1 MQLSFTQ
8 KKNVRKSFGKLT
20 ETLSI
25 PNLIEVQKNSYKQ
38 LTDFDL
44 EAGDLSKGFDRVFK
58 SIFPIEDLND
68 KATLEYVSYSL
79 EKPKFD
85 TEECIQRGL
94 SYTSAL
100 KCTLRLVV
108 YEIDQD
114 NNTKDILSAK
124 EQEVYMGEVPMMT
137 GSGTFITNGVQRV
150 VVNQMHRSPGV
161 FFDHD
166 KGKSHASGKLLFNC
180 RVIPNRGSWLDL
192 EYDVKDFLYFKIDR
206 KKKIFVSTLLMA
218 LGFTKPEIADEFYGK
233 ETYSFDT
240 KTGKWKTKFNPENY
254 KAKNFSEEVIDSKT
268 GDIVI
273 KLGDKINYLT
283 AKKLASDGL
292 KDILVSQETLYGK
305 YLHKDVKVNDNEDE
319 GTFAIGTEIN
329 DTIIQ
334 QILEANISS
343 IVISVTNSINKGPY
357 LLTTLLN
364 DKNNSKD
371 DAITEIYKILRPGE
385 PPTVEIATQIFN
397 NLFFSSDRY
406 DLSDVGRVKM
416 NSRLS
421 LECSDKITILRND
434 DIVAIVH
441 KMLDLRDGKDEVDDI
456 DHLGNRRVR
465 SVGELVE
472 NQARIGVYR
481 MERAIKEKM
490 TTLDIESAMPQ
501 DLINAKPLTVSLKD
515 FFVSSQLSQFMDQTN
530 PLSEITHKRRVSAL
544 GPGGLTRERAG
555 FEVRDVH
562 PTHYG
567 RICPIETPEGP
578 NIGLINSLSTYAKI
592 NKYGFIESPYKKVQ
606 NGVVQ
611 DRVEY
616 LSAMEET
623 KYTIA
628 QANAKIDKN
637 GKILE
642 ELVPCRENL
651 NFVLSNPN
659 NIDYIDVSPKQLVSV
674 AASLIPFLEN
684 DDANRALMGSN
695 MMRQAVP
702 LLKPE
707 SPLVGTG
714 IESDVALD
722 SGVTIVAN
730 RDGTVDKIDGKR
742 IVIKA
747 TEETDFTKS
756 GVDIYNLQKFK
767 RSNQNTCINQK
778 PLVRVGDKVKSGDI
792 IADGPSTKLGELA
805 LGKNVTVAFMP
816 WQGYNFEDSILISE
830 RCVTDD
836 VFTSVHIVEYEVM
849 ARDTK
854 LGEEEITRDIPNVNE
869 EALKNLDES
878 GIVYIGAE
886 VKAGDILVGKVTP
899 KGDSASGPEEKLL
912 RSIFGEKAI
921 DVTDTS
927 LKMSRGSSGTIVDV
941 RVFNRHGIEKDERSI
956 TIERAEIETV
966 QQDKIVEEEIL
977 ERSIK
982 QRANQIFSGAALT
995 KKIKDLE
1002 IGTKLDLETINKIN
1016 INDLFKITVGNIN
1029 DEASVAQL
1037 KDQYNTA
1044 KQDILERFEDKV
1056 LKIRS
1061 GDDLLPS
1068 VMKMVKVFVAIK
1080 RRLRPGDKMSGRHGN
1095 KGVVSKIV
1103 PVEDMPYREDGRP
1116 VDIVLNPLGVPSR
1129 MNVGQILETHLGWA
1143 CKEFGEEVK
1152 RLVNENNKKF
1162 EKTQKI
1168 SSFLTSVYG
1177 KEVFNGGIDKLNK
1190 TEFADLCENLQNGI
1204 AISTPVFD
1212 GAKEKDVSEMLK
1224 LAKLP
1229 TSGQTNLWDGRT
1241 GEMFDRPVTVGIIYM
1256 LKLHHLVEDKIH
1268 ARSTGP
1274 YSLVTQQPLGG
1285 KAQLGGQR
1293 FGEMEVWALEA
1304 YGASYT
1310 LQEILTVKSDDV
1322 AGRVKVYET
1331 IVKGEENF
1339 ESGIPESFNVLVKE
1353 IKSLALNIE
1362 LN

>member
-1 MQLSFTQ
+1 MELSFTE
-8 KKNVRKSFGKLT
+8 KKSIRKNFGKLK
-20 ETLSI
+20 ESLSI
-25 PNLIEVQKNSYKQ
+25 PNLIEVQKNSYKELTEYHPEVIQQ
-38 LTDFDL
+38 LI
-44 EAGDLSKGFDRVFK
+44 KGFDRVFK

-68 KATLEYVSYSL
+68 KATLEYVSYRL

-94 SYTSAL
+94 TYSSAL

-108 YEIDQD
+108 YEIDQE

-137 GSGTFITNGVQRV
+137 NSGTFITNGVQRV

-180 RVIPNRGSWLDL
+180 RVIPNRGSWLDF
-192 EYDVKDFLYFKIDR
+192 EYDVKDFLYFRIDR
-206 KKKIFVSTLLMA
+206 KKKIFASTLLLA
-218 LGFTKPEIADEFYGK
+218 LGYTKSDMVNEFYEK
-233 ETYSFDT
+233 ENFKYDS
-240 KTGKWKTKFNPENY
+240 KIKKWKTKFNPENY
-254 KAKNFSEEVIDSKT
+254 KTKNFSEEVVDAKNGKVLIT
-268 GDIVI
+268 
-273 KLGDKINYLT
+273 LGEKINFLN
-283 AKKLASDGL
+283 AKKLFNEGL
-292 KDILVSQETLYGK
+292 KEIYVKNESLYGK
-305 YLHKDVKVNDNEDE
+305 FLHKEIIISE
-319 GTFAIGTEIN
+319 ETFNIGTELN
-329 DTIIQ
+329 DTILQKI
-334 QILEANISS
+334 IDANIST
-343 IVISVTNSINKGPY
+343 IEISTTNSINKGPY
-357 LLTTLLN
+357 LLHTILN
-364 DKNNSKD
+364 DKNKTKN
-371 DAITEIYKILRPGE
+371 DAINEIYKILRPGE
-385 PPTVEIATQIFN
+385 PPTIEMATQIFN

-416 NSRLS
+416 NSRLN

-434 DIVAIVH
+434 DILAIIK
-441 KMLDLRDGKDEVDDI
+441 KMLDLRDGRDEVDDI

-515 FFVSSQLSQFMDQTN
+515 FFASSQLSQFMDQTN

-592 NKYGFIESPYKKVQ
+592 NKYGFIESPYK
-606 NGVVQ
+606 
-611 DRVEY
+611 RVKNAIVEDKIEY

-628 QANAKIDKN
+628 QANSKVDKN
-637 GKILE
+637 GKITE
-642 ELVPCRENL
+642 ELVSCRQNL
-651 NFVLSNPN
+651 NFILSKPE

-722 SGVTIVAN
+722 SGVTIVAK
-730 RDGTVDKIDGKR
+730 RDGVVDKIDGKR

-747 TEETDFTKS
+747 TDESDFTKS

-778 PLVRVGDKVKSGDI
+778 PLVRVGDQVSSGDI
-792 IADGPSTKLGELA
+792 IADGPSTKLGELG

-836 VFTSVHIVEYEVM
+836 VFTSIHIVEYEVM

-854 LGEEEITRDIPNVNE
+854 LGEEDITRDIPNVSE
-869 EALKNLDES
+869 DSLKNLDES

-927 LKMSRGSSGTIVDV
+927 LKMSRGSSGVVIDV
-941 RVFNRHGIEKDERSI
+941 RVFNRHGIDKDERSI
-956 TIERAEIETV
+956 TIERAEIDAV

-982 QRANQIFSGAALT
+982 QRANQILNGSDII
-995 KKIKDLE
+995 KKIKNLE
-1002 IGTKLDLETINKIN
+1002 KGTKLDLEKIN
-1016 INDLFKITVGNIN
+1016 NINISELFKI
-1029 DEASVAQL
+1029 SVADKKKEQSILQL
-1037 KDQYNTA
+1037 KDQYNKA

-1103 PVEDMPYREDGRP
+1103 PVEDMPYRKNGKP

-1143 CKEFGEEVK
+1143 CKEFGDRIK
-1152 RLVNENNKKF
+1152 TLINENQKKI
-1162 EKTQKI
+1162 EKTAKI
-1168 SSFLTSVYG
+1168 STFLKSVYG
-1177 KEVFNGGIDKLNK
+1177 KEIFENSLDKLTK
-1190 TEFADLCENLQNGI
+1190 TEFKDLCENLQNGI
-1204 AISTPVFD
+1204 PIATPVFD
-1212 GAKEKDVSEMLK
+1212 GAKEKDVTDMLE

-1229 TSGQTNLWDGRT
+1229 KSGQTTLWDGRT
-1241 GEMFDRPVTVGIIYM
+1241 GEKFDRDVTVGIIYM

-1353 IKSLALNIE
+1353 IKSLALNVE